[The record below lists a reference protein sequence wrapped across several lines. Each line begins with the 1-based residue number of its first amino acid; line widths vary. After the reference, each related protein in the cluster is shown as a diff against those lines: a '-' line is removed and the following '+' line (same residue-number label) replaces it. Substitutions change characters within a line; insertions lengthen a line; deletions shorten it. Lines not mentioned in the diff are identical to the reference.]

1 MHTMREALTEGVLH
15 SGAAKKL
22 AGRLN
27 WAVQYLFHRLG
38 RAMIRP
44 ICDPAHSRFGCAPH
58 DACVHDPLSFA
69 SSGTAVLEN
78 SCALL

>member
-44 ICDPAHSRFGCAPH
+44 IYDQAHSRFGCAPH
-58 DACVHDPLSFA
+58 DACVHDPFRITA
-69 SSGTAVLEN
+69 SGTVLLAK
-78 SCALL
+78 SRALL